1 MPTNTHLLFSPEVF
15 DQCRKPEHVQQA
27 ISHVMYM
34 NNMEPRAPHYGNARR
49 FVLLKL
55 CEMNHTA
62 LVVVYLLGNG
72 LIGDV

>member
-1 MPTNTHLLFSPEVF
+1 MPTNTHLLFSPEVLGR
-15 DQCRKPEHVQQA
+15 CSRPEHVQQA
-27 ISHVMYM
+27 IANVLDM
-34 NNMEPRAPHYGNARR
+34 NNMEPRAAHYGEARR